1 MSLFGTILMQETRFL
16 PKSEVDLPRNKLLL
30 SWACSLTVIG
40 VQSNCRGQT
49 AWAIP
54 PRKSSRMVSYFSL
67 IAHGVNS
74 YCIICSNIG
83 IKFSRISTL
92 GNRIGRKSVWRV
104 CTNP

>member
-30 SWACSLTVIG
+30 SWA
-40 VQSNCRGQT
+40 
-49 AWAIP
+49 IP

-67 IAHGVNS
+67 IAHSVNS
-74 YCIICSNIG
+74 YCVICSNIG

-92 GNRIGRKSVWRV
+92 GNRISRKSVW
-104 CTNP
+104 CACINP